1 MKSPLNLV
9 ALGFLTFA
17 AGTHAASFEALRA
30 EAAALVPPF
39 QQQLMQTVKQA
50 LEDGGPARAVESC
63 QLLAPQITAEHSR
76 APWRVGR
83 TALRVRNPDNAA
95 DAWERN
101 VLEEFVLRAKAGE
114 PLQGMHKA
122 QWVDG
127 EFRYMQAIPT
137 GEPCLAC
144 HGTAIKPE
152 LASLIEQRYP
162 ADQARGFQPG
172 ELRGAFSLKRP
183 AATRTAPQPSAEP

>member
-1 MKSPLNLV
+1 MKHLSSAV
-9 ALGFLTFA
+9 ALSLLTL
-17 AGTHAASFEALRA
+17 AGTAGAASFEALQA

-39 QQQLMQTVKQA
+39 QQHLLQTVKQA
-50 LEDGGPARAVESC
+50 MEKGGPVHAVESC
-63 QLLAPQITAEHSR
+63 QLLAPQISAEHSK

-83 TALRVRNPDNAA
+83 TALKVRNPDNAA
-95 DAWERN
+95 DAWERA
-101 VLEEFVLRAKAGE
+101 VLEEFASRASSGE

-122 QWVDG
+122 AMVEG

-144 HGTAIKPE
+144 HGSAIKPE

-172 ELRGAFSLKRP
+172 ELRGAFSLRREP
-183 AATRTAPQPSAEP
+183 VAEQ